1 MPSTSHMLALLILW
15 SRSHLM
21 SIILERKWK
30 LRLNNVKSLIQGHTD
45 SRRWD
50 AGPNAPVP
58 DPMFPQITPSPTTSH
73 LVSFHLPPVLSFASC
88 YYRKHYFYWKIA
100 FLKEV
105 RQLQRWKSEKSTT
118 AILTATRKQARQRE
132 ILQLFLNP
140 AESWGCWASTNLKP
154 KERWVP
160 PRRDRTGAFAYLE

>member
-58 DPMFPQITPSPTTSH
+58 DPMFPQITPS
-73 LVSFHLPPVLSFASC
+73 LLPLTWCHFTYRL
-88 YYRKHYFYWKIA
+88 YYPLLHVITENIIFN
-100 FLKEV
+100 
-105 RQLQRWKSEKSTT
+105 EK
-118 AILTATRKQARQRE
+118 LH
-132 ILQLFLNP
+132 F
-140 AESWGCWASTNLKP
+140 
-154 KERWVP
+154 
-160 PRRDRTGAFAYLE
+160 